1 MNSKVENIRPKTEI
15 ITFTALLGQLS
26 NNLAALI
33 HNEIELMTQGVR
45 EKAGIVRSG
54 VLIVAIGAVIGFVGL
69 LSLSAALI
77 IWLTNYMSPASA
89 ALVTGATLAL
99 IGVVFAYIGYKQLQK
114 SIHSNKEENADIKT
128 EDKG

>member
-15 ITFTALLGQLS
+15 ITFTGLLGQLA
-26 NNLAALI
+26 NNLATLI
-33 HNEIELMTQGVR
+33 HDEIELITQGVR
-45 EKAGIVRSG
+45 EEVGVLRRG
-54 VLIVAIGAVIGFVGL
+54 VLIVAIGAVISFAGF
-69 LSLSAALI
+69 LSLCAALI
-77 IWLTNYMSPASA
+77 IGLTYYMSPVSA
-89 ALVTGATLAL
+89 ALVTGAALAL

>member
-15 ITFTALLGQLS
+15 ITFTGLLGQLA

-33 HNEIELMTQGVR
+33 HDEIELITQGVR
-45 EKAGIVRSG
+45 EEVGVLRRG
-54 VLIVAIGAVIGFVGL
+54 VLIVAIGAVISFAGF
-69 LSLSAALI
+69 LSLCAALI
-77 IWLTNYMSPASA
+77 IGLTYYMSPVSA
-89 ALVTGATLAL
+89 ALVTGAALAL

-114 SIHSNKEENADIKT
+114 SILSNKEENTDIKK

>member
-1 MNSKVENIRPKTEI
+1 MNSKVENIRRKTEI
-15 ITFTALLGQLS
+15 ITFTGLLGQLA

-45 EKAGIVRSG
+45 EEVGVLRRG
-54 VLIVAIGAVIGFVGL
+54 VLIVAIGAVISFAGF
-69 LSLSAALI
+69 LSLCAALI
-77 IWLTNYMSPASA
+77 IGLTYYMSPVSS
-89 ALVTGATLAL
+89 ALVTGAALAL

-114 SIHSNKEENADIKT
+114 SILSNKEENADIKT